1 MSRKTKKTTKVKNT
15 INKISFELKK
25 QTLKIFWNL
34 NLVEAVGCST
44 LDLILSLGVCNKAP
58 VTGRGLLSYEKHL
71 FPEIKNVF
79 SYLNNK
85 NFLDIGCGINHVYE
99 KSLHKLQKKN

>member
-1 MSRKTKKTTKVKNT
+1 MKNT
-15 INKISFELKK
+15 INKISNLELKK
-25 QTLKIFWNL
+25 QTLKIFWNHKL
-34 NLVEAVGCST
+34 SRSTVGCST
-44 LDLILSLGVCNKAP
+44 LDLILNLGVCNKAP

-85 NFLDIGCGINHVYE
+85 NFLDIGCGINHVC
-99 KSLHKLQKKN
+99 KKIITLQITKKKL